1 MSRGG
6 HIREERGAGMAAQ
19 TSAGIVLLRN
29 EFERDAFTYYD
40 TKRQDALNLD
50 LGHADGFYHHHF
62 AVGDFDRSILG
73 RAGAGREKSI
83 DAELHRMETRQVDV
97 LIDGLGGMRP
107 EHRLLDAGS
116 GRGGTSFLL
125 HRAFGCDIDG
135 VNFSSYQNDFA
146 RAQAAKH
153 GCAGKVRFHDRN
165 MIDTGFAD
173 DTFDFVVSNET
184 TMYVQLPEAFAEFA
198 RVLRPGGTYVLVT
211 WCRNDAVAPNSTE
224 ALAIDEHYRCH
235 THRRSSYLRAL
246 LDAGLTPVQV
256 DDLTRPATPYWEL
269 RSESALAS
277 GVEDAFLTG
286 YRTDRVNY
294 MRIISRRT
302 APGTERHV
310 ES

>member
-1 MSRGG
+1 
-6 HIREERGAGMAAQ
+6 MATQ
-19 TSAGIVLLRN
+19 TSAGPALLRN

-73 RAGAGREKSI
+73 RAGVSRDKAI

-97 LIDGLGGMRP
+97 LIDALSGMQAGS
-107 EHRLLDAGS
+107 RLLDAGS

-125 HRAFGCDIDG
+125 HRAFGCVVDG

-153 GCAGKVRFHDRN
+153 GCARDVRFHDRN

-173 DTFDFVVSNET
+173 DTFDYLVTNET

-198 RVLRPGGTYVLVT
+198 RVLKPGGVYVLVT
-211 WCRNDAVAPNSTE
+211 WCCDDTIAPESAE
-224 ALAIDEHYRCH
+224 AAAIDEHYRCH
-235 THRRSSYLRAL
+235 THRRDSYLRAL
-246 LDAGLTPVQV
+246 LDAGLTPFQV

-269 RSESALAS
+269 RRESALAS
-277 GVEDAFLTG
+277 GVEDAFLDG
-286 YRTDRVNY
+286 YRSGRVNY
-294 MRIISRRT
+294 MRIMSRCGG
-302 APGTERHV
+302 PGTEPHV
-310 ES
+310 QP